1 MQRNFLTILLTGV
14 LAAAC
19 AQPEPPP
26 PGVANPDPAAAT
38 PAASGSYITTTMGKD
53 PSPPGTPSYVI
64 SPGEPNR
71 GPASGRPRVGGDP
84 TF

>member
-1 MQRNFLTILLTGV
+1 MQRTFLTMLLTGV

-19 AQPEPPP
+19 AQTEPPP
-26 PGVANPDPAAAT
+26 PGVANPDPA
-38 PAASGSYITTTMGKD
+38 PAPGGYITTTLGKD
-53 PSPPGTPSYVI
+53 PNPPGTGGYVI

-71 GPASGRPRVGGDP
+71 SPASSRPRVGGDP

>member
-1 MQRNFLTILLTGV
+1 MQRTFLTILMAGV

-19 AQPEPPP
+19 TQPEPPP
-26 PGVANPDPAAAT
+26 PGVANPDPA
-38 PAASGSYITTTMGKD
+38 PAAGGGYITTTLGKD
-53 PSPPGTPSYVI
+53 PNPPGTGGYVI

-71 GPASGRPRVGGDP
+71 SPSSGRPRVGGDP

>member
-1 MQRNFLTILLTGV
+1 MQRTFLTILLTGV

-26 PGVANPDPAAAT
+26 PGVANPDPA
-38 PAASGSYITTTMGKD
+38 PAVGGSYITTTMGKD
-53 PSPPGTPSYVI
+53 PNPPGTGGYVI

-71 GPASGRPRVGGDP
+71 GPASGRSRVGGDP